1 MKMKSEPIRTQ
12 TRVER
17 GLASLA
23 LLVGAVLLVSVVMSI
38 SAGVAPDAGAWT
50 RSIQRIIEVLGG
62 LPVLV
67 LAAGLAAL
75 GAAGLTRR
83 EPITLGRL
91 AVGLFGVVIGLSLV
105 LGAVTH
111 GHGGEIGAYF
121 QGTLGGLAAGVAG
134 FASGIMLVLAATWV
148 AVRVPAEEADENS
161 VHSQADHDA
170 LTRRSVD
177 DGVTTAEASALGHR
191 TGVLPVASSTALE
204 MSDLRSRGGIPAG
217 TRPLASYGDP
227 ESKRPVALDPAE
239 RRPAEG
245 HPAGAQPARSHVA
258 VEPHERVG
266 SGSEAAATGVDA
278 AAPANREPT
287 GTAKPEAGAAKL
299 RRADPPAPVA
309 PIADVARPRW
319 EGISEA
325 GELEVEPEAPTLPPR
340 PHWESEAPG
349 ASPVAAER
357 AVADSE
363 SAEFEPAAEGTR
375 AASPERAES
384 GFSWS
389 TDPLVDATTP
399 PPTAAPHADAPVI
412 AASAPEAPLVAER
425 EPEFDEESGA
435 DSDLDQHTAQAASA
449 EVSEFE
455 TAAIP
460 AAAEPKAVQQ
470 PTLFELED
478 QELDPA
484 PESVAL
490 PVRELVPA
498 SRAVDQQLSLVTDPE
513 PIVEVVPEQPSIE
526 FEPESD
532 AEPSDAGAA
541 ELSERAALVRDC
553 GLLFID
559 RQRVA
564 VSMLQREFSMDFK
577 RATEMLDELQQLGL
591 IGPYMGGTRRD
602 ILMDRESWLSA
613 VARI

>member
-1 MKMKSEPIRTQ
+1 MKSEPIRTQ

-38 SAGVAPDAGAWT
+38 SAGVAPDAGPWT

-83 EPITLGRL
+83 EPIALGRF

-105 LGAVTH
+105 LGAVTR
-111 GHGGEIGAYF
+111 GHGGETGAYF
-121 QGTLGGLAAGVAG
+121 QRTLGGLAAGVAG

-148 AVRVPAEEADENS
+148 AVRVPEEEAAENS
-161 VHSQADHDA
+161 VHSRADHDA

-191 TGVLPVASSTALE
+191 TGVLPVASSSALE

-227 ESKRPVALDPAE
+227 ESKRPAALDPAE

-245 HPAGAQPARSHVA
+245 QPSGAQPARAHVA
-258 VEPHERVG
+258 AEPRERIG
-266 SGSEAAATGVDA
+266 SGPEAAAAGVDA
-278 AAPANREPT
+278 PAPAKRESA
-287 GTAKPEAGAAKL
+287 GTAKPEARAAKL

-309 PIADVARPRW
+309 PISDVARPRW

-325 GELEVEPEAPTLPPR
+325 GELEVETEATALPPR
-340 PHWESEAPG
+340 PHWENEAQG
-349 ASPVAAER
+349 ESLVAAES
-357 AVADSE
+357 AVADSGP
-363 SAEFEPAAEGTR
+363 AEFEPATDVGKAPP
-375 AASPERAES
+375 PEPAES
-384 GFSWS
+384 GFDWS
-389 TDPLVDATTP
+389 AKAPVEATAP
-399 PPTAAPHADAPVI
+399 SPAKAPHADAPAITNSVL
-412 AASAPEAPLVAER
+412 EAPVAAER
-425 EPEFDEESGA
+425 DPEFDEESGA
-435 DSDLDQHTAQAASA
+435 DSELDEHTTQAASA
-449 EVSEFE
+449 ETGDFE
-455 TAAIP
+455 TDAIP
-460 AAAEPKAVQQ
+460 AAAESKAVQQ
-470 PTLFELED
+470 PTLFELEER
-478 QELDPA
+478 ELDPA
-484 PESVAL
+484 PETVAL

-498 SRAVDQQLSLVTDPE
+498 PRAVDQQLSLVTDPE
-513 PIVEVVPEQPSIE
+513 PTVEVVPEQARIE
-526 FEPESD
+526 FEPESE
-532 AEPSDAGAA
+532 AEPADAGAA